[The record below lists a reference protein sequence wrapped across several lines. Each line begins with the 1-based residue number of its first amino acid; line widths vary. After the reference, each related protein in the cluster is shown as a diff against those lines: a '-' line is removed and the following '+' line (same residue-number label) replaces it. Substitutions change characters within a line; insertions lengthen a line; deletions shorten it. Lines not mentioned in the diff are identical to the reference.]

1 MIKKSIYKIP
11 DGKLVKID
19 LEEENGMIEKIKI
32 TGDFFMH
39 PEEIITTL
47 EENLAGCRVSKED
60 LIKNLDNFWKD
71 YKVICFG
78 ITSQGL
84 ASAILM
90 AR

>member
-1 MIKKSIYKIP
+1 MIKKSVYKIP
-11 DGKLVKID
+11 EGKLVKID
-19 LEEENGMIEKIKI
+19 LEEKEGMIEKIKI
-32 TGDFFMH
+32 TGDFFMY
-39 PEEIITTL
+39 PEEIITKL
-47 EENLAGCRVSKED
+47 EENLAGCKINNEA

-84 ASAILM
+84 ACAILM